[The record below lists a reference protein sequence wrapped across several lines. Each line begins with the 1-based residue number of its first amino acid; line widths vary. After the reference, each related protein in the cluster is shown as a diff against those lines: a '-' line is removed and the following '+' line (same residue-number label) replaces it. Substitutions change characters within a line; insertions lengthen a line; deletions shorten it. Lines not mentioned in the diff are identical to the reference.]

1 MNKPDQQRR
10 TFLSHGSKMLGACAI
25 LGAGTPLAI
34 AADRLCSPN
43 RKRP

>member
-25 LGAGTPLAI
+25 LGAGPRLPLPP
-34 AADRLCSPN
+34 DRLSSPN